1 VRLDS
6 SDARYR
12 AGIDAFEHERWA
24 ESRADLREFLDTS
37 CIPEATPLHD
47 PEASVGCQKALWA
60 TMLGDLMTGRPDLAL
75 VDQSLHE
82 DVGAERPELTPT
94 IASMHERAAREMTA
108 SWATHERPARI
119 EVVHRDETA
128 AKYRPVEVSYSI
140 DLREAIAIPLGQW
153 MSEDVVVSLPAPA
166 GQHVLE
172 LRSVYESGP
181 ETRVP
186 YRFTVRSANAFSTTS
201 GETTHLVVTT
211 RERPGAPAGASAASR
226 IVVECHALPATTP
239 PPR

>member
-1 VRLDS
+1 
-6 SDARYR
+6 
-12 AGIDAFEHERWA
+12 
-24 ESRADLREFLDTS
+24 
-37 CIPEATPLHD
+37 
-47 PEASVGCQKALWA
+47 
-60 TMLGDLMTGRPDLAL
+60 
-75 VDQSLHE
+75 
-82 DVGAERPELTPT
+82 
-94 IASMHERAAREMTA
+94 
-108 SWATHERPARI
+108 
-119 EVVHRDETA
+119 
-128 AKYRPVEVSYSI
+128 
-140 DLREAIAIPLGQW
+140 